1 MRVGRA
7 GGRMRARASRSRAP
21 LRAVT
26 SATRRVVSLSPPPD
40 RLGAGGGAR
49 GHRHSS
55 DQRSSGRAG
64 GEGASSAAFGWG
76 AVLVVTPLCGLVAKA
91 WLDPGVREWLARH
104 GAPLGHAACE
114 AAAAPAADAPA
125 TVQTPSE
132 AAAEQALRAAV
143 HEQLVAELERVRAE
157 RDALDEQRKE
167 LQAALAERAKR
178 PATVIQQEVKYEE
191 SWDARLA
198 DLMAARTSARVLQ
211 LLQQP
216 FPGGDEAT
224 PSSSLMLGIISEDG
238 LDLSKEPALAPAASV
253 DDAQQRLRALLLELH
268 HRTRLEGERLQHAIR
283 ATEEAATRQHLVDL
297 SQKMSEQEAYVHS
310 LTELKANEIR
320 EETIKELKAR
330 DAQFRQQLRHQ
341 WGVCMCVCMCVCV
354 CVCACV
360 CVPHTQSPCIE
371 FLS

>member
-1 MRVGRA
+1 
-7 GGRMRARASRSRAP
+7 
-21 LRAVT
+21 
-26 SATRRVVSLSPPPD
+26 
-40 RLGAGGGAR
+40 
-49 GHRHSS
+49 
-55 DQRSSGRAG
+55 
-64 GEGASSAAFGWG
+64 
-76 AVLVVTPLCGLVAKA
+76 VLVVTPLCGLVAKA
-91 WLDPGVREWLARH
+91 WLDPGVHEWLARH

-360 CVPHTQSPCIE
+360 CVPHTQSPCIQ